1 MSLAH
6 RLVGKFVG
14 KMDILPKSAKNEN
27 PQPQ

>member
-14 KMDILPKSAKNEN
+14 KTGILPKQAKNEN